1 MDEKPKTF
9 YVTLTKAGTDR
20 ILGYLTI
27 DRETFAVVPK
37 ANTMRLR
44 EDDLECVVKDLKAGK
59 VVGQVGEFRW
69 HEGRGEGVDPPE
81 DSKSNW

>member
-9 YVTLTKAGTDR
+9 YITLTKAGTNR

-37 ANTMRLR
+37 ANTMRLAK
-44 EDDLECVVKDLKAGK
+44 EDLESVVKDLKAGK
-59 VVGQVGEFRW
+59 VVGKFGQFSW
-69 HEGRGEGVDPPE
+69 HEGRANGVDSPE